1 METGK
6 EKTSEMLLDE
16 LKALEEKYKDLFK
29 LYNISLENLHDV
41 KQLLKLANK
50 KNKVKELELDTANR
64 EIILQNREKEL
75 RAEAMKE
82 LEAFSYSVSHD
93 LRAPLRHINGYVDL
107 LLSRYYEQLPEKARH
122 YLDNVADSARQ
133 MDTLINDLLEFSR
146 TGRKEVQKADVDMN
160 EIVEEIITLFNK
172 NHPGRDIEWQISKLP
187 LVFCDEALIYLVWKN
202 LLDNA
207 VKFTGTRKKAIIKI
221 EVKEKEHEYVFSV
234 NDNGVGFD
242 IKYAQN
248 LFGVFQRLHS
258 YNDFEGTGIGLANVR
273 NIILKHKGLTWAEAE
288 PEKGATFYFSLPKT

>member
-1 METGK
+1 MEPGQD
-6 EKTSEMLLDE
+6 KTNEMLLKE
-16 LKALEEKYKDLFK
+16 LKALEEKYKDLFS
-29 LYNISLENLHDV
+29 LYNISLKDLDDV
-41 KQLLKLANK
+41 TQLLNLANK
-50 KNKVKELELDTANR
+50 ENQKRELELYSANR
-64 EIILQNREKEL
+64 EILLQNREKEL

-107 LLSRYYEQLPEKARH
+107 LLSRYYEKLPEKARH
-122 YLDNVADSARQ
+122 YLNNVADSARQ

-160 EIVEEIITLFNK
+160 EIVEEITTLLKK
-172 NHPGRDIEWQISKLP
+172 NHPKRNIEWQISKLP
-187 LVFCDEALIYLVWKN
+187 LVFCDEALLYQVWQN
-202 LLDNA
+202 LLENA
-207 VKFTGTRKKAIIKI
+207 VKFTGTRKKAVIKI
-221 EVKEKEHEYVFSV
+221 EVKDKEHEFVFSV

-242 IKYAQN
+242 LKYAQN